1 MREKNQKDELIWQCR
16 ISSRYHGYRGGFLDS
31 CHRVVFFTIFT
42 SSALL
47 ASGFIDNPTIVT
59 LLTLSPVIAASL
71 DLVLKFSIGAQA
83 HNFLKQRFYHLEMRL
98 TGNKISDKTL
108 EEVEKE
114 MVQLM
119 ADEPP
124 GYRVLLYHCNNLVDI
139 EKDKKPRLQISKWKM
154 LLRNV
159 LRFTGTSPQK
169 IKKQKKLTLL
179 HRFWRGA
186 YDTLWGVFVFAVF
199 VVLFIILAYL
209 GG

>member
-1 MREKNQKDELIWQCR
+1 MREKSQKDKLIWQCR
-16 ISSRYHGYRGGFLDS
+16 LSSHYHEYREGFLDS
-31 CHRVVFFTIFT
+31 CHRVVFFTIII

-47 ASGFIDNPTIVT
+47 ASGLFGSMPTIVKILT
-59 LLTLSPVIAASL
+59 LLPVISASL
-71 DLVLKFSIGAQA
+71 DLVLKFSIGAQT
-83 HNFLKQRFYHLEMRL
+83 HNFLKQRFYHLEARL

-114 MVQLM
+114 MVQLI

-159 LRFTGTSPQK
+159 LRFTGASPQK
-169 IKKQKKLTLL
+169 IKKQKKLTFL

-186 YDTLWGVFVFAVF
+186 YGILWCGFVLAVF
-199 VVLFIILAYL
+199 VVLLQILA
-209 GG
+209 